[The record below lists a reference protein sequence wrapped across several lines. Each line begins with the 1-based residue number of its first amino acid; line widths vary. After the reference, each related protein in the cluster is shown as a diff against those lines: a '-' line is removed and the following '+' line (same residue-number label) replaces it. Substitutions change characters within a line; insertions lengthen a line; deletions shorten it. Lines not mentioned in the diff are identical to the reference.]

1 MLLLLVGVTAVSCA
15 AGAALRKG
23 RAAERVGEYDRAVLE
38 YTRAVRARPDDM
50 DARGA
55 LQRARMRAADQHF
68 RAGRRLAGAGKFEEA
83 LIEYQLA
90 ADLNP
95 TASEVEEALRD
106 TRRKLKAKLAVREG
120 DQTELESLVERARA
134 LSVTAAELP
143 TGVELPDSLV
153 FRDAG
158 SRDIYTA
165 IARFAGINVVFDPEF
180 RNVPLSI
187 DLRNTT
193 LQAALDSLSKSTRNF
208 YRSTGD
214 NTITIIPDTP
224 AKHRE
229 YDEDVVRTFYLSNA
243 DLKETLDLLR
253 IVIDSRRIST
263 VSATNAITISD
274 TPERI
279 DAAARI
285 INAIDKARA
294 EVVIDVELLEV
305 DRRRFKEYGLQLA
318 SPDSAGPSGA
328 VGIGDGQEPVTFEDL
343 RTLSRSDI
351 VFTGL
356 PRLFYRLLKE
366 DGHTRVLANPQL
378 RASDGVPARAVFG
391 EEVPVPNVTFA
402 PIATGGVA
410 QQDITSF
417 EFRQVGVGIE
427 ITPRTHHDDDVS
439 LDLQIDVTSLA
450 GTGFADIPI
459 FGNRSI
465 ETTIRLR
472 DGETN
477 MLAGLIRDDERTVLR
492 GVLGLSDLP
501 IIGRIFAANE
511 KEAEQTDIVLMITPR
526 IVRVLDLVEQDLLP
540 FRLRSDARSRGGD
553 MGPSPAEPRAPE
565 PEPQIPPAEQEPE
578 AEPLEPGQAPGLSPL
593 PGRIPTPTTPGTQ
606 PEQAQPK
613 KPPRKPS
620 A

>member
-1 MLLLLVGVTAVSCA
+1 MSLVAATAVSCA

-23 RAAERVGEYDRAVLE
+23 REAERIGEYDHAVLQ
-38 YTRAVRARPDDM
+38 YTKAVRARPDDM
-50 DARGA
+50 DARAA
-55 LQRARMRAADQHF
+55 LQRARLRAATHHF
-68 RAGRRLAGAGKFEEA
+68 QSGRRFAGAGKLQEA
-83 LIEYQLA
+83 LTEYQLA

-95 TASEVEEALRD
+95 TASEIDKALSD
-106 TRRKLKAKLAVREG
+106 TRGKLKAKLAVREAG
-120 DQTELESLVERARA
+120 RTELQSLVERARD
-134 LSVTAAELP
+134 LSVIAAELP
-143 TGVELPDSLV
+143 TGIELPDSLV

-165 IARFAGINVVFDPEF
+165 IARFAGINVVFDPAF

-193 LQAALDSLSKSTRNF
+193 LQAALDSLSKSTSHF

-285 INAIDKARA
+285 IGAIDKARA
-294 EVVIDVELLEV
+294 EVVIDVELVEV

-328 VGIGDGQEPVTFEDL
+328 VGISEGDEGVTFEDL
-343 RTLSRSDI
+343 RNLSGSDI

-391 EEVPVPNVTFA
+391 EEVPVPTVTFA

-417 EFRQVGVGIE
+417 EFRQVGVIIE

-439 LDLQIDVTSLA
+439 LDLKIDVTSLA
-450 GTGFADIPI
+450 GTGVADIPI

-477 MLAGLIRDDERTVLR
+477 MLAGLIRDDERTALR
-492 GVLGLSDLP
+492 GIVGLSDLP
-501 IIGRIFAANE
+501 IIGRVFAANE

-526 IVRVLDLVEQDLLP
+526 IVRVLDLVERDLQP
-540 FRLRSDARSRGGD
+540 FRLRADARSRGGAAVA
-553 MGPSPAEPRAPE
+553 SPAEPPE
-565 PEPQIPPAEQEPE
+565 PEPELQQIPPAEQEPE

-593 PGRIPTPTTPGTQ
+593 PGRIPTPTTPGAT
-606 PEQAQPK
+606 PEQPQPT
-613 KPPRKPS
+613 KPPRKPRG
-620 A
+620 